1 MVQKL
6 YYGCFRN
13 GDKTAFT
20 LMRVLQVIDSLEIGG
35 AEKMAVNYANALAT
49 RIDFSGLIATRA
61 EGNLKTHLDTSVS
74 YLFLNKK
81 TTVDLAAIFRLKKYC
96 KEHKVEFLHPHSS
109 SYFTALLLK
118 FVYPKVKIIWHD
130 HNGLSEFISSQK
142 SIALKMASFFFK
154 GIIVVNFKL
163 KAWAEKELNCK
174 KVIYLPNF
182 TAIDSSEI
190 VETFLKGTAGK
201 RILCL
206 ANLRDQKNHF
216 LLLDV
221 AEKLMESH
229 PDWTFHLVGKDF
241 EDNYSSKVREQIQNK
256 NLKDNVFVYGSKND
270 VKNII
275 NQSDIAI
282 LTSKSE
288 GLPIALIEY
297 GLCKKPVVTTKVG
310 EIPLII
316 KNAVNGFSV
325 DFDDSDLFY
334 QKLINYITNEDLR
347 IQMGNALYQTIIE
360 NNSRSIERNIQKL

>member
-1 MVQKL
+1 
-6 YYGCFRN
+6 
-13 GDKTAFT
+13 
-20 LMRVLQVIDSLEIGG
+20 MRVLQIIDSLEIGG
-35 AEKMAVNYANALAT
+35 AEKMAVNYANALAK
-49 RIDFSGLIATRA
+49 RIDFSGLVATRA
-61 EGNLKTHLDTSVS
+61 EGNLKSHLDASVS

-81 TTVDLAAIFRLKKYC
+81 ATVDFGAIYRLKKYC

-109 SYFTALLLK
+109 SYFTAVLLK
-118 FVYPKVKIIWHD
+118 LLHPKIKIIWHD

-154 GIIVVNFKL
+154 GIIVVNYKL

-182 TAIDSSEI
+182 TAIDSVVI
-190 VETFLKGTAGK
+190 AETFLKGTAGK

-216 LLLDV
+216 FLLEV
-221 AEKLMESH
+221 AEKLQESH

-241 EDNYSSKVREQIQNK
+241 EDEYSAKVRTQIQNK
-256 NLKDNVFVYGSKND
+256 NLKDNVFIYGSKND

-297 GLCKKPVVTTKVG
+297 GLCKKAVVSTKVG

-316 KNAVNGFSV
+316 KDSKNGYIVNAE
-325 DFDDSDLFY
+325 DTQLFY
-334 QKLINYITNEDLR
+334 QKLLNYIVNEDLR
-347 IQMGNALYQTIIE
+347 IQMGTALYHTVIE
-360 NNSRSIERNIQKL
+360 NNSEEGVIAHYLKWTSSL